1 MSTLD
6 NMFMNNSKILVLSIS
21 LLVISQ
27 IPSYVYG
34 DGLTQENLPPASVGN
49 REASLFIKI
58 SPPILTKD
66 TIGDKFLELRLF
78 DAKTGDTI
86 QHTSFFVTVDKDGKL
101 LMRDLFHTHSGD
113 LKIKIQS
120 EDMNVN
126 DVIVY
131 GDEEPFQ
138 GGWTATNDQ
147 ITVKAP
153 ILLDAGLYHFNI
165 EIFGIDN
172 DRNIFIQS
180 DAPKF
185 DSWLSVGDIF
195 NQVVSTGGK
204 SYDLTVT
211 SYYDK
216 INNFNYDE
224 TKKSVSFS
232 MPFNWDTSRLAKQ
245 NIFVHEEIHFP
256 TSFKEFSQAGTYKAT
271 VNGFPVTGRMLIADP
286 YSMDNTLILHFLL
299 SKESIFDIAKTIKPG
314 IKTMEFSLSPDT
326 SLMTEK
332 NSFDVKFDSGAF
344 ARVQYDSK
352 LISGEKIPFEITFFD
367 KNSKLL
373 KWVTYGYRIEDSS
386 GAKIYESKNTD
397 PNRPGILLTEGIDK
411 PEFNFKSVGKYKMTL
426 AIFSHGLD
434 NLQTFAGIAST
445 SFDIGSGSNQTP
457 SPNPD
462 GSGSNQIPSWIKNNA
477 GWWSDGKIDDKSFV
491 QGIQYLI
498 KEKIMKIPQTSQGSS
513 SGSNQIPSWIKNN
526 AGWWS
531 DGKIDDNSFVQGIQ
545 YLIKEGIMKIE
556 Q

>member
-1 MSTLD
+1 
-6 NMFMNNSKILVLSIS
+6 MNNSTVLIFSIS
-21 LLVISQ
+21 LLIISQ

-34 DGLTQENLPPASVGN
+34 DGFTQENLPPASVGD
-49 REASLFIKI
+49 RDASLFIKI

-66 TIGDKFLELRLF
+66 TVGDKFLELRLF
-78 DAKTGDTI
+78 DAKTGETI
-86 QHTSFFVTVDKDGKL
+86 KHTSFFVTVDKDGKL
-101 LMRDLFHTHSGD
+101 LMRDLFHTHSGN
-113 LKIKIQS
+113 LTIKIQS
-120 EDMNVN
+120 EDLDVN

-138 GGWTATNDQ
+138 GGWTSINDK

-153 ILLDAGLYHFNI
+153 ILLDAGLYHFEI
-165 EIFGIDN
+165 EIFGIDH
-172 DRNIFIQS
+172 DKNIFIQS
-180 DAPKF
+180 DAPRF

-195 NQVVSTGGK
+195 DQAVSTGGK

-232 MPFNWDTSRLAKQ
+232 MPFNWDTSRLEKQ

-256 TSFKEFSQAGTYKAT
+256 TSFKEFSQAGTYKAS

-286 YSMDNTLILHFLL
+286 YSMDDTLILHFLL
-299 SKESIFDIAKTIKPG
+299 SKENILDIAKINKPG
-314 IKTMEFSLSPDT
+314 TKTMEFSLSPDNK
-326 SLMTEK
+326 LMTEK
-332 NSFDVKFDSGAF
+332 NSFDIKFDSGAF

-386 GAKIYESKNTD
+386 VTTIYESKNTN
-397 PNRPGILLTEGIDK
+397 PNTPGILLTEGIDK

-434 NLQTFAGIAST
+434 NLQTFSGISST
-445 SFDIGSGSNQTP
+445 SFDIG
-457 SPNPD
+457 
-462 GSGSNQIPSWIKNNA
+462 
-477 GWWSDGKIDDKSFV
+477 
-491 QGIQYLI
+491 
-498 KEKIMKIPQTSQGSS
+498 

-545 YLIKEGIMKIE
+545 YLIKEGIMRIE

>member
-6 NMFMNNSKILVLSIS
+6 NMFMNNSKILIFSIS
-21 LLVISQ
+21 LLIISQ

-34 DGLTQENLPPASVGN
+34 DGFTQENLPPASVGD
-49 REASLFIKI
+49 RDASLFIKI

-66 TIGDKFLELRLF
+66 TVGDKFLELRLF
-78 DAKTGDTI
+78 DAKTGETI
-86 QHTSFFVTVDKDGKL
+86 KHTSFFVTVDKDGKL

-113 LKIKIQS
+113 LIIKIQS
-120 EDMNVN
+120 EDMDVN

-138 GGWTATNDQ
+138 GGWTSINDK

-153 ILLDAGLYHFNI
+153 ILLDAGLYHFEI
-165 EIFGIDN
+165 EIFGIDH
-172 DRNIFIQS
+172 DKNIFAQS
-180 DAPKF
+180 DAPRF

-195 NQVVSTGGK
+195 NQVVSTEGT

-216 INNFNYDE
+216 ISNFNYDQ
-224 TKKSVSFS
+224 TKKSISFS
-232 MPFNWDTSRLAKQ
+232 MPFNWDVSRLEKQ
-245 NIFVHEEIHFP
+245 NVFVHEEIHFP
-256 TSFKEFSQAGTYKAT
+256 TSFKEFSQAGTYKAV
-271 VNGFPVTGRMLIADP
+271 VNGFPITGRMLIADP
-286 YSMDNTLILHFLL
+286 YSMDDTLILHFLL
-299 SKESIFDIAKTIKPG
+299 SKENILDISKTLKPG
-314 IKTMEFSLSPDT
+314 TKTMEFSLSPDNK
-326 SLMTEK
+326 LMTEK
-332 NSFDVKFDSGAF
+332 NSFDVKFDSGAY

-477 GWWSDGKIDDKSFV
+477 GWWSDGKIDD
-491 QGIQYLI
+491 
-498 KEKIMKIPQTSQGSS
+498 
-513 SGSNQIPSWIKNN
+513 
-526 AGWWS
+526 
-531 DGKIDDNSFVQGIQ
+531 NSFVQGIQ

>member
-1 MSTLD
+1 MSKLD
-6 NMFMNNSKILVLSIS
+6 IIMNNSKILIFSIS
-21 LLVISQ
+21 MMIISQ

-34 DGLTQENLPPASVGN
+34 DGFTQENLPPASVGD
-49 REASLFIKI
+49 RDASLFIKI

-66 TIGDKFLELRLF
+66 TVGDKFLELRLF
-78 DAKTGDTI
+78 DAKTDETI

-101 LMRDLFHTHSGD
+101 LMRNLFHTHSGT
-113 LKIKIQS
+113 LIIKIQS
-120 EDMNVN
+120 EDLDVN

-138 GGWTATNDQ
+138 GGWTSVNDK

-153 ILLDAGLYHFNI
+153 ILLDAGLYHFEI

-172 DRNIFIQS
+172 DRNIFTQS
-180 DAPKF
+180 DAPRF

-195 NQVVSTGGK
+195 NQVVYTEDK
-204 SYDLTVT
+204 SYDLSVT

-224 TKKSVSFS
+224 TKKLISFS
-232 MPFNWDTSRLAKQ
+232 MPFNWDPSRLEKQ
-245 NIFVHEEIHFP
+245 TIFVHEEIHFP
-256 TSFKEFSQAGTYKAT
+256 TSFKEFSQAGTYKAS

-286 YSMDNTLILHFLL
+286 YSMDDTLILHFLL
-299 SKESIFDIAKTIKPG
+299 SKENILDMAKINKPG
-314 IKTMEFSLSPDT
+314 TKTMEFSLSPD
-326 SLMTEK
+326 SGSMTEK
-332 NSFDVKFDSGAF
+332 NSFDIKFDSGAF

-367 KNSKLL
+367 KDSKLL
-373 KWVTYGYRIEDSS
+373 KWITYGYRIEDSS
-386 GAKIYESKNTD
+386 GTIIYESKNTE
-397 PNRPGILLTEGIDK
+397 PNSPGILVTEGIDK

-434 NLQTFAGIAST
+434 NLQTFSGISST
-445 SFDIGSGSNQTP
+445 SFDIGAGSVT
-457 SPNPD
+457 
-462 GSGSNQIPSWIKNNA
+462 NQIPSWIKNNA
-477 GWWSDGKIDDKSFV
+477 GWWADGSIDDNSFV

-498 KEKIMKIPQTSQGSS
+498 KEKIMKIPQTAPGAGSVT
-513 SGSNQIPSWIKNN
+513 NQIPSWIKNN
-526 AGWWS
+526 AGWWA
-531 DGKIDDNSFVQGIQ
+531 DGSIDDNSFVQGIQ

>member
-1 MSTLD
+1 MI
-6 NMFMNNSKILVLSIS
+6 MNYSKILAFSIS
-21 LLVISQ
+21 LLILSQ

-49 REASLFIKI
+49 RDASLFIKI
-58 SPPILTKD
+58 SPPILTKN
-66 TIGDKFLELRLF
+66 TVGDKFLELRLF
-78 DAKTGDTI
+78 DAKTGETI

-101 LMRDLFHTHSGD
+101 LMRDLFHTHSGN
-113 LKIKIQS
+113 LTIKIQS
-120 EDMNVN
+120 EDIDVN

-138 GGWTATNDQ
+138 GGWTSTNDQ

-153 ILLDAGLYHFNI
+153 ILLDAGLYHFEI

-172 DRNIFIQS
+172 DRIIFIPS
-180 DAPKF
+180 DAPRF
-185 DSWLSVGDIF
+185 DSWLSVGDVF

-204 SYDLTVT
+204 SYDLSVT

-216 INNFNYDE
+216 INNFNYDQ

-232 MPFNWDTSRLAKQ
+232 MPFNWDTSRLEKQ
-245 NIFVHEEIHFP
+245 NVFVHQEIHFP

-299 SKESIFDIAKTIKPG
+299 SKENIFDIAKTIKSG
-314 IKTMEFSLSPDT
+314 TKTMEFSLSPDT
-326 SLMTEK
+326 GLIPEK

-367 KNSKLL
+367 KDNKLL

-386 GAKIYESKNTD
+386 GTTIYESKNTN
-397 PNRPGILLTEGIDK
+397 PNTPGILLTEGIDK

-434 NLQTFAGIAST
+434 NLQTFSGISNT
-445 SFDIGSGSNQTP
+445 SFDIGSGSA
-457 SPNPD
+457 
-462 GSGSNQIPSWIKNNA
+462 SNQIPSWIKNNA
-477 GWWSDGKIDDKSFV
+477 GWWADGSIDDNSFV

-498 KEKIMKIPQTSQGSS
+498 KEGIMKIPQTAQGSGS
-513 SGSNQIPSWIKNN
+513 ASNQIPSWIKNN
-526 AGWWS
+526 AGWWA
-531 DGKIDDNSFVQGIQ
+531 DGSIDDNSFVQGIQ

>member
-1 MSTLD
+1 M
-6 NMFMNNSKILVLSIS
+6 MI
-21 LLVISQ
+21 ISQ

-34 DGLTQENLPPASVGN
+34 DGFTQENLPPASVGD
-49 REASLFIKI
+49 RDASLFIKI

-66 TIGDKFLELRLF
+66 TVGDKFLELRLF
-78 DAKTGDTI
+78 DAKTDETI

-101 LMRDLFHTHSGD
+101 LMRNLFHTHSGT
-113 LKIKIQS
+113 LIIKIQS
-120 EDMNVN
+120 EDLDVN

-138 GGWTATNDQ
+138 GGWTSVNDK

-153 ILLDAGLYHFNI
+153 ILLDAGLYHFEI

-172 DRNIFIQS
+172 DRNIFTQS
-180 DAPKF
+180 DAPRF

-195 NQVVSTGGK
+195 NQVVYTEDK
-204 SYDLTVT
+204 SYDLSVT

-224 TKKSVSFS
+224 TKKLISFS
-232 MPFNWDTSRLAKQ
+232 MPFNWDPSRLEKQ
-245 NIFVHEEIHFP
+245 NVFVHEEIHFP

-299 SKESIFDIAKTIKPG
+299 SKENILDMAKINKPG
-314 IKTMEFSLSPDT
+314 AKTMEFSLSPDT
-326 SLMTEK
+326 GLITEK
-332 NSFDVKFDSGAF
+332 NSFDIKFDSGAF

-367 KNSKLL
+367 KDNKLL
-373 KWVTYGYRIEDSS
+373 KWITYGYRIEDSS

-397 PNRPGILLTEGIDK
+397 PNRPGILVTEGIDK

-434 NLQTFAGIAST
+434 NLQTFSGISST
-445 SFDIGSGSNQTP
+445 SFDIGA
-457 SPNPD
+457 
-462 GSGSNQIPSWIKNNA
+462 GSGTNQIPSWIKNNA
-477 GWWSDGKIDDKSFV
+477 GWWSDGSIDDS
-491 QGIQYLI
+491 
-498 KEKIMKIPQTSQGSS
+498 
-513 SGSNQIPSWIKNN
+513 
-526 AGWWS
+526 
-531 DGKIDDNSFVQGIQ
+531 SFVQGIQ
-545 YLIKEGIMKIE
+545 YLIKEGIMKID

>member
-1 MSTLD
+1 MI
-6 NMFMNNSKILVLSIS
+6 MNNSKILIFSIS
-21 LLVISQ
+21 LLIISQ

-34 DGLTQENLPPASVGN
+34 DGFTQENLPPASVGD

-66 TIGDKFLELRLF
+66 TVGDKFLELRLF
-78 DAKTGDTI
+78 DAKTGKTV
-86 QHTSFFVTVDKDGKL
+86 QHTSFFVTVDKDGDL
-101 LMRDLFHTHSGD
+101 LMRDLFHTHSGN
-113 LKIKIQS
+113 LTIKIQS
-120 EDMNVN
+120 EDLDVN

-138 GGWTATNDQ
+138 GGWTSVNDK

-153 ILLDAGLYHFNI
+153 ILLDAGLYHFEI

-180 DAPKF
+180 DAPRF

-195 NQVVSTGGK
+195 NQVVSTTGK
-204 SYDLTVT
+204 SYDLSVT

-224 TKKSVSFS
+224 PKKSVSFS
-232 MPFNWDTSRLAKQ
+232 MPFNWDPSRLETQ

-256 TSFKEFSQAGTYKAT
+256 TLFKEFSQAGTYKAT
-271 VNGFPVTGRMLIADP
+271 VNGFPITGRMLIADP
-286 YSMDNTLILHFLL
+286 YSMDDTLILHFLL
-299 SKESIFDIAKTIKPG
+299 SKENILDIAKTIKLG
-314 IKTMEFSLSPDT
+314 TKTMEFSLSPD
-326 SLMTEK
+326 SGLMTEK
-332 NSFDVKFDSGAF
+332 NSFDIKFDSGAF

-367 KNSKLL
+367 KDSKLL
-373 KWVTYGYRIEDSS
+373 KWITYGYRIEDSS
-386 GAKIYESKNTD
+386 GTKIYETKNTD
-397 PNRPGILLTEGIDK
+397 PNSPGILVTEGIDK
-411 PEFNFKSVGKYKMTL
+411 PEFNFTSVGKYKMTL

-434 NLQTFAGIAST
+434 NLQTFSGISST
-445 SFDIGSGSNQTP
+445 SFDIGSGSVT
-457 SPNPD
+457 
-462 GSGSNQIPSWIKNNA
+462 NQIPSWIKNNA
-477 GWWSDGKIDDKSFV
+477 GWWADGSIDDNSFV

-498 KEKIMKIPQTSQGSS
+498 KEKIMKIPQTAQGS
-513 SGSNQIPSWIKNN
+513 GSVTNQIPSWIKNN
-526 AGWWS
+526 AGWWA
-531 DGKIDDNSFVQGIQ
+531 DGSIDDNSFVQGIQ